1 MYTLSIYR
9 TLNTDNVQ
17 DTTGFP
23 GGEFYHGV
31 DEGKLIHLYEIDDE
45 GYICNDFI
53 LDPEDVEL
61 LPGTGRQ
68 IIIED
73 NFIKLVKET

>member
-9 TLNTDNVQ
+9 TLNTDNVKNVC
-17 DTTGFP
+17 GIS
-23 GGEFYHGV
+23 GEYYYGI
-31 DEGKLIHLYEIDDE
+31 DEGKLIHLYELDDE

-53 LDPEDVEL
+53 LNHKDVEL

-73 NFIKLVKET
+73 NFIKLVKEA